1 MKRLLQ
7 NRLAHLLAGLAC
19 AGLIM
24 TLAVGNVLHD
34 DSARGAHSEV
44 ARMTGKMKTV
54 CVGRFL
60 IDLPADAQIELARP
74 NIHGFDIAVFS
85 EEEVAF
91 QARLAHREAELKAK
105 PDQSGGT
112 RNLESAIEVRTESSV
127 VGKVFVHN
135 RMVSEGTRAR
145 ALEIERYRNEGISVE
160 ALVHAGG
167 LSVDMAAEYYD
178 PEKVANLPQL
188 VSQLVPNPESH
199 IPREPGFCIDRAYFR
214 DPLTADQGEQIMMFA
229 RLPSHPDI
237 EFMLILAA
245 GQKPDEETLLQ
256 RGAAAEASLSL
267 LERMR
272 LSTLRAAPR
281 VIAGLPGEELVRLGV
296 EENDAHV
303 YSFWWEVNGTEDNVL
318 IPHLVFQM
326 NTGQGKD
333 GPVPTSISED
343 AAMAL
348 WDQVSASIR
357 LRPAAQDGVSQVETQ
372 PVPIGTYAWADER
385 CPESGWWLCCDS
397 GNGIGVLGGQRQYI
411 RKGERMPQAL
421 LLLPQTLWDK
431 MRGLQPSMESKSRTS
446 WKLVDY
452 RARKRT
458 PAELPLAT
466 ASMPAGA
473 SVTVA
478 RRDSAD
484 RTRVPVGSYS
494 STGLPCPA
502 SGWWRCEESHALDGT
517 RWFAEG
523 SLLPPATFTV
533 AQGVFGR
540 SSNGPKAIQRRSAWR
555 LMRVAEAPQ
564 AVGDD
569 GSGNLT
575 GSQSVPPSAYKS

>member
-1 MKRLLQ
+1 
-7 NRLAHLLAGLAC
+7 
-19 AGLIM
+19 
-24 TLAVGNVLHD
+24 
-34 DSARGAHSEV
+34 
-44 ARMTGKMKTV
+44 MTGKMKTV

-60 IDLPADAQIELARP
+60 IDLPADAQIEVARP

-85 EEEVAF
+85 EGEAEF
-91 QARLAHREAELKAK
+91 QARVAHREAELKAK
-105 PDQSGGT
+105 PDQSGGA
-112 RNLESAIEVRTESSV
+112 RNLESATDVRTENGV
-127 VGKVFVHN
+127 AGKVFVHN
-135 RMVSEGTRAR
+135 RTVSEGTRAR
-145 ALEIERYRNEGISVE
+145 GLEIERYRNEGISVE

-167 LSVDMAAEYYD
+167 LSIDMAAEYYD
-178 PEKVANLPQL
+178 PDKLANLPQL
-188 VSQLVPNPESH
+188 VSQLVPNPENQ
-199 IPREPGFCIDRAYFR
+199 IPGEPGFCIDRAYFR

-245 GQKPDEETLLQ
+245 GQKPDDETLLE

-303 YSFWWEVNGTEDNVL
+303 YSFWWEVNGTEDDVL
-318 IPHLVFQM
+318 VPHLVFQM

-348 WDQVSASIR
+348 WDQVSDSIR
-357 LRPAAQDGVSQVETQ
+357 IRPAAQDPIGRVEAQT
-372 PVPIGTYAWADER
+372 VPIGTYAWADEH
-385 CPESGWWLCCDS
+385 CPESGWWLCCEG

-421 LLLPQTLWDK
+421 LLLPQTIWDK
-431 MRGLQPSMESKSRTS
+431 MRGLQPNMESKGRTS
-446 WKLVDY
+446 WKLVDH

-458 PAELPLAT
+458 PPGLPLAN
-466 ASMPAGA
+466 AALPPGA
-473 SVTVA
+473 MVSIARSESAEETV
-478 RRDSAD
+478 
-484 RTRVPVGSYS
+484 VPVGSYS

-517 RWFAEG
+517 RWFARG

-533 AQGVFGR
+533 APGVFGR
-540 SSNGPKAIQRRSAWR
+540 SANGPKAIQRRSAWR
-555 LMRVAEAPQ
+555 LMRVADAPPN
-564 AVGDD
+564 VGGDS
-569 GSGNLT
+569 GSYMA
-575 GSQSVPPSAYKS
+575 SVQSLPPPAQQS